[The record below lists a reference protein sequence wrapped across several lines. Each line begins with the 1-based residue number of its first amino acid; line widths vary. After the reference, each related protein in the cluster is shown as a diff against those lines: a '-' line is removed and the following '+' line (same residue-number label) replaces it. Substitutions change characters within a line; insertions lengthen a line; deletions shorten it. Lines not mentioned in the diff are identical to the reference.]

1 MLFYELSTHSAL
13 LAPGREKNHE
23 ADTLPVLRFAPRQ
36 VIDIKVKLKESKRF
50 WSNLSDEIC
59 SRGNITESDD
69 EQCWNSHAK
78 GR

>member
-1 MLFYELSTHSAL
+1 M
-13 LAPGREKNHE
+13 
-23 ADTLPVLRFAPRQ
+23 
-36 VIDIKVKLKESKRF
+36 IDIKVKLKESKRF

-69 EQCWNSHAK
+69 EQCWNSHTK